1 MRKKKTLPVDQLKA
15 TNEVIAALGGITKA
29 AAHYDITIPGVQLW
43 RTRGVPKDRVK
54 AIERDTGVSKAR
66 LLPKVYG

>member
-1 MRKKKTLPVDQLKA
+1 MRKKKLLTADQLKA
-15 TNEVIAALGGITKA
+15 TNEAIAALGGITKT

-43 RTRGVPKDRVK
+43 RTRGVPKARVK
-54 AIERDTGVSKAR
+54 NVERDTGVPKER